1 MSLARRMMRWL
12 VDFCGEMDLGLAV
25 MRGEEKVARNTAGID
40 WSRKIG
46 RGSTLG
52 RRCRG
57 GRSAR

>member
-1 MSLARRMMRWL
+1 MNLTRRMMRWL
-12 VDFCGEMDLGLAV
+12 VDFYREMDLGLAV

-46 RGSTLG
+46 KGSTLG
-52 RRCRG
+52 CRCCR